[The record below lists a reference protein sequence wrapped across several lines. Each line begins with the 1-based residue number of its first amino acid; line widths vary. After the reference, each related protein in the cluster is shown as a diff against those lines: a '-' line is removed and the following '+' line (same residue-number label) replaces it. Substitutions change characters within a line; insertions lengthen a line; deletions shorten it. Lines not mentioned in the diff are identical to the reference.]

1 MAGCGLLDPLGPMI
15 DATIRRAQPSDA
27 KQLSI
32 VAEATFRQTFAA
44 HNSREDMEVFCASA
58 YGEAV
63 PAREI
68 ANPAMTTLLAQAG
81 DELVGFAQ
89 LRWGTTPACVPAT
102 AAGEIQRL
110 YVVREFH
117 GKGIAQMLMEA
128 CLQSMV
134 GRGSDVVWLGVWE
147 RNPKAI
153 AFYRKFGFI
162 EVGEHVFRVG
172 NDPQRDI
179 VMARRLVDP

>member
-1 MAGCGLLDPLGPMI
+1 MVHAS
-15 DATIRRAQPSDA
+15 IRRAQAADA

-44 HNSREDMEVFCASA
+44 HNTPEDMDLFCASA
-58 YGEAV
+58 YGEAIQ
-63 PAREI
+63 AREI
-68 ANPAMTTLLAQAG
+68 GDPSMVTLLAEAG
-81 DELVGFAQ
+81 HRLAGFAQ
-89 LRWGTTPACVPAT
+89 LRWGRTPACVQAT

-110 YVVREFH
+110 YVLGDFH
-117 GKGIAQMLMEA
+117 GKGIAHTLMDA
-128 CLQSMV
+128 CLQAMAS
-134 GRGSDVVWLGVWE
+134 RGSDVAWLGVWE

-153 AFYRKFGFI
+153 AFYRKFGFV

-179 VMARRLVDP
+179 LLARRVVGS